1 MARGALGGPD
11 ERLGPARDG
20 PSTGVEEEG
29 LVEGLLL
36 GVLIEGPEAR
46 EEVASRGWEG
56 ADL

>member
-1 MARGALGGPD
+1 MARGALNGPN
-11 ERLGPARDG
+11 ERLGPAQDG

-29 LVEGLLL
+29 LVVGLLF
-36 GVLIEGPEAR
+36 GVLAKGPEAR